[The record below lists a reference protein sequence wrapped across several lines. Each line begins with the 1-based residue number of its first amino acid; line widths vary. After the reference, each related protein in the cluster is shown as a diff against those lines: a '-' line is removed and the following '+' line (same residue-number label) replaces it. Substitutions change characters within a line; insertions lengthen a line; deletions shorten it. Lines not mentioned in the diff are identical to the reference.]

1 MLVSRIYLNSDDAV
15 VALFVEPLFEAMRER
30 RKGVQSGA
38 AMCMAKMVQ
47 SAATPPISSFQKL
60 CPRISKLLSNPCFL
74 AEASLLLLVSSL
86 SQGEYVFLYV
96 VVLLAQ
102 VYHCFDLALQ
112 VLVTFQVGAIAPQS
126 LDSLLERIYACLA
139 NFTLAL
145 LENSCVKEKI
155 KAVRESMKE
164 ALQLWKN
171 ISG

>member
-86 SQGEYVFLYV
+86 SQ
-96 VVLLAQ
+96 
-102 VYHCFDLALQ
+102 
-112 VLVTFQVGAIAPQS
+112 VGAIAPQS

-139 NFTLAL
+139 STCW
-145 LENSCVKEKI
+145 ETRTKGC
-155 KAVRESMKE
+155 
-164 ALQLWKN
+164 
-171 ISG
+171 G